1 MEMLEKVDLLR
12 ERADV
17 TYEEAKN
24 ALEQSGGDLLDA
36 MVLLERQG
44 KVNGPRQSTYST
56 EYEEQKDY
64 IRVRD
69 KVEQQKRSA
78 PSFGHTLGHLFRTII
93 LFIRHTVFQVTKD
106 DYVLI
111 SMPTIVFGLLLLFFW
126 EGLVPIMVIALFFG
140 VRYEFDGTESTKRA
154 NTVLNQAGEFADDL
168 RDEFKKKTNGT
179 QDAGFQTNGPQDT
192 GFQTNGPQDTG
203 FQANGPQEAEFR
215 NTETQDTGFQGSE
228 PQAAGAEHY
237 DSLN

>member
-93 LFIRHTVFQVTKD
+93 LFIRHTVFQVTRD

-140 VRYEFDGTESTKRA
+140 VRYEFDGTENTKRA

-168 RDEFKKKTNGT
+168 RDEFTKKTGGT
-179 QDAGFQTNGPQDT
+179 QETGFQTNGTQET
-192 GFQTNGPQDTG
+192 GFQTNGPQETG
-203 FQANGPQEAEFR
+203 FRTNGPQEAEFT

>member
-179 QDAGFQTNGPQDT
+179 QDAGFQM
-192 GFQTNGPQDTG
+192 NGPQDTG

>member
-168 RDEFKKKTNGT
+168 LDEFKKKTNGT
-179 QDAGFQTNGPQDT
+179 QDAGFQMNGPQDT

>member
-140 VRYEFDGTESTKRA
+140 VRYEFDGTENTKRA

-179 QDAGFQTNGPQDT
+179 QDAGFQM
-192 GFQTNGPQDTG
+192 
-203 FQANGPQEAEFR
+203 NGPQEAEFR

>member
-179 QDAGFQTNGPQDT
+179 QDAGFQMNGPQDT
-192 GFQTNGPQDTG
+192 GCQTNGPQDTG

>member
-179 QDAGFQTNGPQDT
+179 QDAGFQMNGSQDT

>member
-179 QDAGFQTNGPQDT
+179 QDTGFQTNGPQDT

>member
-179 QDAGFQTNGPQDT
+179 QDAGFQTNGPQET
-192 GFQTNGPQDTG
+192 GFQT
-203 FQANGPQEAEFR
+203 NGPQEAEFR
-215 NTETQDTGFQGSE
+215 NTKTQDTGFQGSE

>member
-44 KVNGPRQSTYST
+44 KVNGPRQRTYST

-179 QDAGFQTNGPQDT
+179 QDAGFQMNGPQDT

>member
-179 QDAGFQTNGPQDT
+179 QDARFQTNGPQET
-192 GFQTNGPQDTG
+192 GFQT
-203 FQANGPQEAEFR
+203 NGPQEAEFR

>member
-179 QDAGFQTNGPQDT
+179 QDAGFQMNGPQDT

>member
-1 MEMLEKVDLLR
+1 M
-12 ERADV
+12 
-17 TYEEAKN
+17 
-24 ALEQSGGDLLDA
+24 
-36 MVLLERQG
+36 
-44 KVNGPRQSTYST
+44 
-56 EYEEQKDY
+56 
-64 IRVRD
+64 
-69 KVEQQKRSA
+69 
-78 PSFGHTLGHLFRTII
+78 
-93 LFIRHTVFQVTKD
+93 
-106 DYVLI
+106 
-111 SMPTIVFGLLLLFFW
+111 
-126 EGLVPIMVIALFFG
+126 PIMVIALFFG

-179 QDAGFQTNGPQDT
+179 QDAGFQMNGPQDT

>member
-179 QDAGFQTNGPQDT
+179 QDAGFQM
-192 GFQTNGPQDTG
+192 
-203 FQANGPQEAEFR
+203 NGPQEAEFR

>member
-17 TYEEAKN
+17 TYEEAKY

-44 KVNGPRQSTYST
+44 KVSGPRQSTYST

-168 RDEFKKKTNGT
+168 RDEFKKKANSTGNTGS
-179 QDAGFQTNGPQDT
+179 QGNGPQDT
-192 GFQTNGPQDTG
+192 GFKGNGPQDAGFKANDPQNAGFKADGPQDTG
-203 FQANGPQEAEFR
+203 FQSDA
-215 NTETQDTGFQGSE
+215 
-228 PQAAGAEHY
+228 PQAAGSEYY
-237 DSLN
+237 DFRN

>member
-168 RDEFKKKTNGT
+168 LDEFKKKTNGT

-215 NTETQDTGFQGSE
+215 NTETQYTGFQGSE

>member
-179 QDAGFQTNGPQDT
+179 QDAGFQTNGPQ
-192 GFQTNGPQDTG
+192 
-203 FQANGPQEAEFR
+203 EAEFR

>member
-168 RDEFKKKTNGT
+168 RDELKKKTNGT
-179 QDAGFQTNGPQDT
+179 QDA